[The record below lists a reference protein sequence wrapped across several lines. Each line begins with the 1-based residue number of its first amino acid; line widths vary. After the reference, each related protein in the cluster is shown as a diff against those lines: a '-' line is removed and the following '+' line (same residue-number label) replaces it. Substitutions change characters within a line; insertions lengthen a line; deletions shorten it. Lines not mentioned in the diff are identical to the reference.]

1 MNHPEN
7 HATASL
13 EQLVP
18 FNLDEWRC
26 ALDLW
31 AVHRIIRVVEVT
43 PLPKSP
49 EIVLGV
55 VNVQGEIIPVLN
67 VRRRFGLPEGEA
79 RLSDQMIIAR
89 TEKRAV
95 ALLVDSVGGV
105 VERLTREVTQTGKI
119 VPGTKYLEGVAK
131 IDEGIWLIHDLDTFL
146 SLEEDSQLNGA
157 LAETPMA
164 RK

>member
-1 MNHPEN
+1 MNHPER

-13 EQLVP
+13 KQLVP

-43 PLPKSP
+43 PLPNSP

-55 VNVQGEIIPVLN
+55 VNVQGEIIPVVN
-67 VRRRFGLPEGEA
+67 MRRRFGLPEGEA
-79 RLSDQMIIAR
+79 KLCEQMIIAR
-89 TEKRAV
+89 TAKRAV

-105 VERLTREVTQTGKI
+105 VERPTREVTEAGKI
-119 VPGTKYLEGVAK
+119 VPGTQYLEGVAK
-131 IDEGIWLIHDLDTFL
+131 TDEGILLIHDLNTFL
-146 SLEEDSQLNGA
+146 SLEEETQLNGA
-157 LAETPMA
+157 LAETSVA